1 MRSELLL
8 LSELKVDIKESK
20 LVSDL
25 FDEELEL
32 YLDGVIRGK
41 SFKLYVLVGIVG
53 FKCCRDD

>member
-1 MRSELLL
+1 MKSELLL
-8 LSELKVDIKESK
+8 LSEVKMDIKEFK
-20 LVSDL
+20 LVGDI

-32 YLDGVIRGK
+32 YLDGVICGK